1 MTVKE
6 LKRILEDIDDDAIL
20 LTRNALEPSEFER
33 PTARVLTVVSVRG
46 RVMLPRWAYACNL
59 VPDGAPMKAIL
70 ID

>member
-6 LKRILEDIDDDAIL
+6 LKRMLEDIDDDAIL
-20 LTRNALEPSEFER
+20 LTRSALEPSEFEQ
-33 PTARVLTVVSVRG
+33 PSVRG

-59 VPDGAPMKAIL
+59 VPDSAPKKAVL

>member
-6 LKRILEDIDDDAIL
+6 LKRMLEDIDGDAIL
-20 LTRNALEPSEFER
+20 LTRSALEPSEFEQ
-33 PTARVLTVVSVRG
+33 PSARELTVVTVRG

-59 VPDGAPMKAIL
+59 VPDGAPKKAVL

>member
-6 LKRILEDIDDDAIL
+6 LKRMLEDIDDDAIL
-20 LTRNALEPSEFER
+20 LTRSALEPSEFEQ
-33 PTARVLTVVSVRG
+33 PSTVVTVRG

>member
-6 LKRILEDIDDDAIL
+6 LKRMLEDIDDDAIL
-20 LTRNALEPSEFER
+20 LTRSALEPSEFEQ
-33 PTARVLTVVSVRG
+33 PSAREITVVTVRG

-59 VPDGAPMKAIL
+59 VPDGAPKKAVL